1 MSYSN
6 IKAFTLVEL
15 IVVITIVW
23 ILSTVG
29 FVSYSWYLTGARD
42 SNRFSQLTKLSDS
55 LQTYAASKSLPLP
68 DDYIEITAS
77 GATNVIAYQW
87 YVWVDVLETIDYT
100 NGGKDP
106 KDDSYFTYYLTK
118 DRKSLQLL
126 ALMEDGA
133 SANTDIFQKSY
144 AVDYEERFPRTYGNR
159 LWVLTDTTNTPV
171 QEIGSLQTAW
181 FLDIFHTADEYTAYF
196 WDSWNI
202 TGTGNLLWISILSE
216 WLLVAWWNFDTI
228 SWINAPDSS
237 WKWNNGVLSGATMPN
252 IIAWKKWNGLNFTSG
267 DGTSG
272 WIVDIPKDKSLDT
285 GTFTLSFWINP
296 DANPQLRPT
305 MSHIIK
311 NYTQDEG
318 NNLRIFEFNWDS
330 FDHQTLQSTQKCA
343 INTDGTSLW
352 IYAVRI
358 DSVLWLNQWHN
369 IVCTFNWEELS
380 VYLNGE
386 LENSVQVSDFVNR
399 GSWGMTIWAGWP
411 GGWDVRNYFDGQLD
425 EIYIFKKPLS
435 SEEIKLLYD
444 ATK

>member
-144 AVDYEERFPRTYGNR
+144 AVDYEERFPRTYGNK

-196 WDSWNI
+196 WENGNFSGTGSILGKTILWEWRLVWAWSFNNISGNTIFDDSWNYNWSI
-202 TGTGNLLWISILSE
+202 FGTPTPTTIIGKNWNALDFVSADGSAGAYIDIPINEWIGTWVFTFAFWMNPDEQSE
-216 WLLVAWWNFDTI
+216 WTT
-228 SWINAPDSS
+228 
-237 WKWNNGVLSGATMPN
+237 NN
-252 IIAWKKWNGLNFTSG
+252 W
-267 DGTSG
+267 
-272 WIVDIPKDKSLDT
+272 
-285 GTFTLSFWINP
+285 
-296 DANPQLRPT
+296 Q
-305 MSHIIK
+305 IIK
-311 NYTQDEG
+311 
-318 NNLRIFEFNWDS
+318 FNC
-330 FDHQTLQSTQKCA
+330 HCP
-343 INTDGTSLW
+343 I
-352 IYAVRI
+352 
-358 DSVLWLNQWHN
+358 
-369 IVCTFNWEELS
+369 
-380 VYLNGE
+380 
-386 LENSVQVSDFVNR
+386 
-399 GSWGMTIWAGWP
+399 
-411 GGWDVRNYFDGQLD
+411 
-425 EIYIFKKPLS
+425 
-435 SEEIKLLYD
+435 
-444 ATK
+444 